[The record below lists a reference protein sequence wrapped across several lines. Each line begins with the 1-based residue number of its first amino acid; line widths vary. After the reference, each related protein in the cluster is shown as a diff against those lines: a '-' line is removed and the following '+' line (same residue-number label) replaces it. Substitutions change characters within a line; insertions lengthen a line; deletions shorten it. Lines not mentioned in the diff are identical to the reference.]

1 MRAPAEQRG
10 ARSSALNGRRSR
22 DGYGGLRRFRCG
34 RSAASPTRHPSVGV
48 GFTQAQS
55 EEVLAAANR
64 RSASA
69 QTELAVNT
77 ERRVRA
83 LRANGNVSQQAFDE
97 AHLQYRV
104 SRAQLEVAQAS
115 LGRAQAA
122 VEAMEVALSEAEI
135 RAPFG
140 GIIQARHVD
149 EGSQIGPGSP
159 ALSLVET
166 SKREAHIGI
175 PESAV
180 TSLTVGDAHTINWQN
195 VSASAQLR
203 SLLPE
208 VNPNTRTV
216 TAVFTVADQRIPL
229 GAVVELSLRQRVP
242 GNGFWVPIEALTAM
256 DRGLWGVFIIDA
268 ENVVQQRLVEI
279 VHNEGDRA
287 FVRGLLSTNDRVVAT
302 GTQRIVAGQRVIP
315 IAAQMNISAREPFL
329 YQPRVSALLVLFI
342 VVLGGAAFAGLP
354 RQEDPKMAERY
365 GMVVTFLPGATAQRM
380 ETLISEPIEQ
390 PYEKFQ
396 TSRS

>member
-1 MRAPAEQRG
+1 MRSFFFIASAFTRPPLWAGVLLLIATPLSFAELTVSYVTVTPQAEFSTNRVYAGTSRAARRAELGFKRG
-10 ARSSALNGRRSR
+10 GEVATVMVDLGDSVAAGQLLAQLDTRALAS
-22 DGYGGLRRFRCG
+22 DLRR
-34 RSAASPTRHPSVGV
+34 
-48 GFTQAQS
+48 AQS

-69 QTELAVNT
+69 QTELAANT

-83 LRANGNVSQQAFDE
+83 LRANGNVSRQAFAE

-140 GIIQARHVD
+140 GVIQARHVD

-180 TSLTVGDAHTINWQN
+180 TSLTVGDAYTINWQN

-242 GNGFWVPIEALTAM
+242 GNGFWVPIDALTAM

-268 ENVVQQRLVEI
+268 ENIVQQRLVEI

-287 FVRGLLSTNDRVVAT
+287 FVRGLLSTSDRVVAT

-315 IAAQMNISAREPFL
+315 IAAQMTISAR
-329 YQPRVSALLVLFI
+329 
-342 VVLGGAAFAGLP
+342 
-354 RQEDPKMAERY
+354 
-365 GMVVTFLPGATAQRM
+365 
-380 ETLISEPIEQ
+380 
-390 PYEKFQ
+390 
-396 TSRS
+396 

>member
-1 MRAPAEQRG
+1 MRSFFFIA
-10 ARSSALNGRRSR
+10 SALIRPPLWAGMLLLIATPLSFAELTVSYVTVTPQAEFSTNRVYAGTSRAARRAELGFKR
-22 DGYGGLRRFRCG
+22 GGEVATVMVDLGDSVAAGQLLAQLDTRALASDLRR
-34 RSAASPTRHPSVGV
+34 
-48 GFTQAQS
+48 AQS

-69 QTELAVNT
+69 QTELAANT

-140 GIIQARHVD
+140 GVIQARHVD

-180 TSLTVGDAHTINWQN
+180 TSLTVGDAYTINWQN

-268 ENVVQQRLVEI
+268 ENIVQQRLVEI

-315 IAAQMNISAREPFL
+315 IAAQMTISAR
-329 YQPRVSALLVLFI
+329 
-342 VVLGGAAFAGLP
+342 
-354 RQEDPKMAERY
+354 
-365 GMVVTFLPGATAQRM
+365 
-380 ETLISEPIEQ
+380 
-390 PYEKFQ
+390 
-396 TSRS
+396 

>member
-1 MRAPAEQRG
+1 MRSFFFIA
-10 ARSSALNGRRSR
+10 SALIRPPLWAGMFLFIATPLSFAELTVSYVTVTPQAEFSTNRVYAGTSRAARRAELGFKR
-22 DGYGGLRRFRCG
+22 GGEVATVMVDLGDSVAAGQLLAQLDTRALASDLRR
-34 RSAASPTRHPSVGV
+34 
-48 GFTQAQS
+48 AQS

-69 QTELAVNT
+69 QTELAANT

-97 AHLQYRV
+97 AHLQYRA

-140 GIIQARHVD
+140 GVIQARHVD
-149 EGSQIGPGSP
+149 EGSQIGPGAP

-166 SKREAHIGI
+166 SRREAHIGI

-180 TSLTVGDAHTINWQN
+180 TSLTVGDAYTIIWQN

-242 GNGFWVPIEALTAM
+242 GNGFWVPIDALTVM
-256 DRGLWGVFIIDA
+256 GRGLWGVFIIDA
-268 ENVVQQRLVEI
+268 ENIVQQRLVEI

-287 FVRGLLSTNDRVVAT
+287 FVRGLLSTSDRVVAT

-315 IAAQMNISAREPFL
+315 IAAQMTISAR
-329 YQPRVSALLVLFI
+329 
-342 VVLGGAAFAGLP
+342 
-354 RQEDPKMAERY
+354 
-365 GMVVTFLPGATAQRM
+365 
-380 ETLISEPIEQ
+380 
-390 PYEKFQ
+390 
-396 TSRS
+396 

>member
-1 MRAPAEQRG
+1 MRSFFFIA
-10 ARSSALNGRRSR
+10 SALIRPPVWAGMLLLIATPLSFAELTVSYVTVTPQAEFATNRVYAGTSRAARRAELGFKR
-22 DGYGGLRRFRCG
+22 GGEVATVMVDLGDSVAAGQLLAQLDTRALASDLRR
-34 RSAASPTRHPSVGV
+34 
-48 GFTQAQS
+48 AQS

-69 QTELAVNT
+69 QTELAANT

-97 AHLQYRV
+97 AHLQYRA

-140 GIIQARHVD
+140 GVIQARHVD

-180 TSLTVGDAHTINWQN
+180 TSLTVGDAYTIIWQN
-195 VSASAQLR
+195 VSASAQLQ

-242 GNGFWVPIEALTAM
+242 GNGFWVPIDALTAM

-268 ENVVQQRLVEI
+268 ENIVQQRLVEI

-287 FVRGLLSTNDRVVAT
+287 FVRGLLSTSDRVVAT

-315 IAAQMNISAREPFL
+315 IAAQMTISAR
-329 YQPRVSALLVLFI
+329 
-342 VVLGGAAFAGLP
+342 
-354 RQEDPKMAERY
+354 
-365 GMVVTFLPGATAQRM
+365 
-380 ETLISEPIEQ
+380 
-390 PYEKFQ
+390 
-396 TSRS
+396 

>member
-1 MRAPAEQRG
+1 MRSFFVIA
-10 ARSSALNGRRSR
+10 SALIRPPLWASMLLLIATPQSFAELTVSYLTVTPQAEFSTNRVYAGTSRAARRAELGFKR
-22 DGYGGLRRFRCG
+22 GGEVATVMVDLGDSVAAGQLLAQLDTRALASDLRR
-34 RSAASPTRHPSVGV
+34 
-48 GFTQAQS
+48 AQS

-69 QTELAVNT
+69 QTELAANT

-166 SKREAHIGI
+166 SKREAHVGI

-180 TSLTVGDAHTINWQN
+180 TSLTVGDAYTINWQN

-268 ENVVQQRLVEI
+268 GNIVQQRLVEI

-315 IAAQMNISAREPFL
+315 IAARMNISAR
-329 YQPRVSALLVLFI
+329 
-342 VVLGGAAFAGLP
+342 
-354 RQEDPKMAERY
+354 
-365 GMVVTFLPGATAQRM
+365 
-380 ETLISEPIEQ
+380 
-390 PYEKFQ
+390 
-396 TSRS
+396 

>member
-1 MRAPAEQRG
+1 MRSFFFIA
-10 ARSSALNGRRSR
+10 SALIRPPLWAGMLLLIATPLSFAELTVSYVTVTPQAEFSTNRVYAGTSRAARRAELGFKR
-22 DGYGGLRRFRCG
+22 GGEVATVMVDLGDSVAAGQLLAQLDTRALASDLRR
-34 RSAASPTRHPSVGV
+34 AE
-48 GFTQAQS
+48 S

-69 QTELAVNT
+69 QTELAANT

-140 GIIQARHVD
+140 GVIQARHVD

-180 TSLTVGDAHTINWQN
+180 TSLTVGDAYTINWQN

-242 GNGFWVPIEALTAM
+242 GNGFWVPIDALTAM

-268 ENVVQQRLVEI
+268 ENIVQQRLVEI

-287 FVRGLLSTNDRVVAT
+287 FVRGLLSTSDRVVAT

-315 IAAQMNISAREPFL
+315 IAAQMTISAR
-329 YQPRVSALLVLFI
+329 
-342 VVLGGAAFAGLP
+342 
-354 RQEDPKMAERY
+354 
-365 GMVVTFLPGATAQRM
+365 
-380 ETLISEPIEQ
+380 
-390 PYEKFQ
+390 
-396 TSRS
+396 

>member
-1 MRAPAEQRG
+1 MRSFFFIA
-10 ARSSALNGRRSR
+10 SALIRPPLWAGMFLFIATPLSFAELTVSYVTVTPQAEFSTNRVYAGTSRAARRAELGFKR
-22 DGYGGLRRFRCG
+22 GGEVATVMVDLGDSVAAGQLLAQLDTRALASDLRR
-34 RSAASPTRHPSVGV
+34 
-48 GFTQAQS
+48 AQS

-69 QTELAVNT
+69 QTELAANT

-140 GIIQARHVD
+140 GGIQARHVD

-180 TSLTVGDAHTINWQN
+180 TSLTVGDAYTINWQN

-242 GNGFWVPIEALTAM
+242 GNGFWVPIDALTAM

-268 ENVVQQRLVEI
+268 ENIVQQRLVEI

-287 FVRGLLSTNDRVVAT
+287 FVRGLLSTSDRVVAT

-315 IAAQMNISAREPFL
+315 IAAQMTISAR
-329 YQPRVSALLVLFI
+329 
-342 VVLGGAAFAGLP
+342 
-354 RQEDPKMAERY
+354 
-365 GMVVTFLPGATAQRM
+365 
-380 ETLISEPIEQ
+380 
-390 PYEKFQ
+390 
-396 TSRS
+396 

>member
-1 MRAPAEQRG
+1 MRSFFFIA
-10 ARSSALNGRRSR
+10 SALIRPPLWAGMLLLIATPLSFAELTVSYVTVTPQAEFSTNRVYAGTSRAARRAELGFKR
-22 DGYGGLRRFRCG
+22 GGEVATVMVDLGDSVAAGQLLAQLDTRALASDLRR
-34 RSAASPTRHPSVGV
+34 
-48 GFTQAQS
+48 AQS

-69 QTELAVNT
+69 QTELAANT

-140 GIIQARHVD
+140 GVIQARHVD

-180 TSLTVGDAHTINWQN
+180 TSLTVGDAYTINWQN

-242 GNGFWVPIEALTAM
+242 GNGFWVPIDALTAM

-268 ENVVQQRLVEI
+268 ENIVQQRLVEI

-287 FVRGLLSTNDRVVAT
+287 FVRGLLSTSDRVVAT

-315 IAAQMNISAREPFL
+315 IAAQMTISAR
-329 YQPRVSALLVLFI
+329 
-342 VVLGGAAFAGLP
+342 
-354 RQEDPKMAERY
+354 
-365 GMVVTFLPGATAQRM
+365 
-380 ETLISEPIEQ
+380 
-390 PYEKFQ
+390 
-396 TSRS
+396 

>member
-1 MRAPAEQRG
+1 MRSFFFIA
-10 ARSSALNGRRSR
+10 SALIRPPLWAGMFLFIATPLSFAELTVSYVTVTPQAEFSTNRVYAGTSRAARRAELGFKR
-22 DGYGGLRRFRCG
+22 GGEVATVMVDLGDSVAAGQLLAQLDTRALASDLRR
-34 RSAASPTRHPSVGV
+34 
-48 GFTQAQS
+48 AQS
-55 EEVLAAANR
+55 EEILAAANR

-69 QTELAVNT
+69 QTELAANT

-140 GIIQARHVD
+140 GVIQARHVD

-180 TSLTVGDAHTINWQN
+180 TSLTVGDAYTINWQN

-208 VNPNTRTV
+208 VDPNTRTV

-229 GAVVELSLRQRVP
+229 GAVGELSLRQRVP
-242 GNGFWVPIEALTAM
+242 GNGFWVPIDALTAM

-268 ENVVQQRLVEI
+268 ENIVQQRLVEI

-287 FVRGLLSTNDRVVAT
+287 FVRGLLSTSDRVVAT

-315 IAAQMNISAREPFL
+315 IAAQMTISAR
-329 YQPRVSALLVLFI
+329 
-342 VVLGGAAFAGLP
+342 
-354 RQEDPKMAERY
+354 
-365 GMVVTFLPGATAQRM
+365 
-380 ETLISEPIEQ
+380 
-390 PYEKFQ
+390 
-396 TSRS
+396 

>member
-1 MRAPAEQRG
+1 MRSFFVIA
-10 ARSSALNGRRSR
+10 SALIRPPLWASMLLLIATPQSFAELTVSYLTVTPQAEFSTNRVYAGTSRAARRAELGFKR
-22 DGYGGLRRFRCG
+22 GGEVATVMVDLGDSVAAGQLLAQLDTRALASDLRR
-34 RSAASPTRHPSVGV
+34 
-48 GFTQAQS
+48 AQS

-69 QTELAVNT
+69 QTELAANT

-166 SKREAHIGI
+166 SKREAHVGI

-180 TSLTVGDAHTINWQN
+180 TSLTVGDAYTINWQN

-216 TAVFTVADQRIPL
+216 TAVFTVADERIPL

-268 ENVVQQRLVEI
+268 ENIVQSRLVEI

-302 GTQRIVAGQRVIP
+302 GTQRIVPGQRVIP
-315 IAAQMNISAREPFL
+315 IAAQMTISAR
-329 YQPRVSALLVLFI
+329 
-342 VVLGGAAFAGLP
+342 
-354 RQEDPKMAERY
+354 
-365 GMVVTFLPGATAQRM
+365 
-380 ETLISEPIEQ
+380 
-390 PYEKFQ
+390 
-396 TSRS
+396 

>member
-1 MRAPAEQRG
+1 MRSFFFIASAFIRPPLWAGMLLLIATPLSFAELTVSYVTVTPQAEFSTNRVYAGTSRAARRAELGFKRG
-10 ARSSALNGRRSR
+10 GEVATVMVDLGDSVAAGQLLAQLDTRALAS
-22 DGYGGLRRFRCG
+22 DLRR
-34 RSAASPTRHPSVGV
+34 
-48 GFTQAQS
+48 AQS

-69 QTELAVNT
+69 QTELAANT

-140 GIIQARHVD
+140 GVIQARHVD

-180 TSLTVGDAHTINWQN
+180 TSLTVGHAYTINWQN

-242 GNGFWVPIEALTAM
+242 GDGFWVPIDALTAM

-268 ENVVQQRLVEI
+268 ENIVQQRLVEI

-287 FVRGLLSTNDRVVAT
+287 FVRGLLSTSDRVVAT

-315 IAAQMNISAREPFL
+315 IAAQMTISAR
-329 YQPRVSALLVLFI
+329 
-342 VVLGGAAFAGLP
+342 
-354 RQEDPKMAERY
+354 
-365 GMVVTFLPGATAQRM
+365 
-380 ETLISEPIEQ
+380 
-390 PYEKFQ
+390 
-396 TSRS
+396 

>member
-1 MRAPAEQRG
+1 MRSFFSPTSTFAQTQLWAGILLLMATPLSFAELTVSYVTVTPQAAFSTNRVYAG
-10 ARSSALNGRRSR
+10 TSKAARRSELGFKR
-22 DGYGGLRRFRCG
+22 GGEVAAVTVDLGDTIAAGQLLAKLDTRAMTSDLRR
-34 RSAASPTRHPSVGV
+34 AK
-48 GFTQAQS
+48 S

-69 QTELAVNT
+69 QTELAANT

-97 AHLQYRV
+97 AYLQYQV
-104 SRAQLEVAQAS
+104 SRAQLAVAEAS

-140 GIIQARHVD
+140 GVIQARHVD
-149 EGSQIGPGSP
+149 EGSQIGPGAP

-180 TSLTVGDAHTINWQN
+180 TSLNIGDTYIISWQN
-195 VSASAQLR
+195 ITANAQLR

-216 TAVFTVADQRIPL
+216 TAVFTFTGQNIPL
-229 GAVVELSLRQRVP
+229 GAVVELSLRQRVSSD
-242 GNGFWVPIEALTAM
+242 GFWVPIEALTAM
-256 DRGLWGVFIIDA
+256 NRGLWGLFIIDA
-268 ENVVQQRLVEI
+268 ENTVQRRLVEI

-287 FVRGLLSTNDRVVAT
+287 FVRGLLSTSDRVVAT

-315 IAAQMNISAREPFL
+315 VAAELAISAR
-329 YQPRVSALLVLFI
+329 
-342 VVLGGAAFAGLP
+342 
-354 RQEDPKMAERY
+354 
-365 GMVVTFLPGATAQRM
+365 
-380 ETLISEPIEQ
+380 
-390 PYEKFQ
+390 
-396 TSRS
+396 

>member
-1 MRAPAEQRG
+1 MRSFFFIA
-10 ARSSALNGRRSR
+10 SALIRPPLWAGMLLLIATPLSFAELTVSYVTVTPQAEFATNRVYAGTSRAARRAELGFKR
-22 DGYGGLRRFRCG
+22 GGEVATVMVDLGDSVAAGQLLAQLDTRALASDLRR
-34 RSAASPTRHPSVGV
+34 
-48 GFTQAQS
+48 AQS

-69 QTELAVNT
+69 QTELAANT

-97 AHLQYRV
+97 AHLQYRA

-140 GIIQARHVD
+140 GVIQARHVD
-149 EGSQIGPGSP
+149 EGSQIGPGAP

-166 SKREAHIGI
+166 SRREAHIGI

-180 TSLTVGDAHTINWQN
+180 TSLTVGDAYTINWQN

-216 TAVFTVADQRIPL
+216 TAIFTVTDERIPL

-242 GNGFWVPIEALTAM
+242 GNGFWVPLEALAAM

-268 ENVVQQRLVEI
+268 ENIVQQRLVEI

-287 FVRGLLSTNDRVVAT
+287 FVRGLLSTSDRVVAT

-315 IAAQMNISAREPFL
+315 IAAQMTISAR
-329 YQPRVSALLVLFI
+329 
-342 VVLGGAAFAGLP
+342 
-354 RQEDPKMAERY
+354 
-365 GMVVTFLPGATAQRM
+365 
-380 ETLISEPIEQ
+380 
-390 PYEKFQ
+390 
-396 TSRS
+396 

>member
-1 MRAPAEQRG
+1 MRSFFFIASAFIRPPLWAGMLLLIATPLSFAELTVSYVTVTPQAEFSTNRVYAGTSRAARRAELGFKRG
-10 ARSSALNGRRSR
+10 GEVATVMVDLGDSVAAGQLLAQLDTRALAS
-22 DGYGGLRRFRCG
+22 DLRR
-34 RSAASPTRHPSVGV
+34 AE
-48 GFTQAQS
+48 S

-69 QTELAVNT
+69 QTELAANT
-77 ERRVRA
+77 ERRVRE

-140 GIIQARHVD
+140 GVIQARHVD

-180 TSLTVGDAHTINWQN
+180 TSLTVGDAYTINWQN

-242 GNGFWVPIEALTAM
+242 GNGFWVPIDALTAM

-268 ENVVQQRLVEI
+268 ENIVQQRLVEI

-287 FVRGLLSTNDRVVAT
+287 FVRGLLSTSDRVVAT

-315 IAAQMNISAREPFL
+315 IAAQMTISAR
-329 YQPRVSALLVLFI
+329 
-342 VVLGGAAFAGLP
+342 
-354 RQEDPKMAERY
+354 
-365 GMVVTFLPGATAQRM
+365 
-380 ETLISEPIEQ
+380 
-390 PYEKFQ
+390 
-396 TSRS
+396 

>member
-1 MRAPAEQRG
+1 MRSFFFIA
-10 ARSSALNGRRSR
+10 SALIRPPLWAGMLLLIATPLSFAELTVSYVTVTPQAEFSTNRVYAGTSRAARRAELGFKR
-22 DGYGGLRRFRCG
+22 GGEVATVVVDLGDSVAAGQLLAQLDTRALASDLRR
-34 RSAASPTRHPSVGV
+34 AE
-48 GFTQAQS
+48 S

-69 QTELAVNT
+69 QTELAANT

-140 GIIQARHVD
+140 GVIQARHVD

-180 TSLTVGDAHTINWQN
+180 TSLTVGDAYTINWQN

-242 GNGFWVPIEALTAM
+242 GNGFWVPIDALTAM

-268 ENVVQQRLVEI
+268 ENIVQQRLVEI

-287 FVRGLLSTNDRVVAT
+287 FVRGLLSTSDRVVAT

-315 IAAQMNISAREPFL
+315 IAAQMTISAR
-329 YQPRVSALLVLFI
+329 
-342 VVLGGAAFAGLP
+342 
-354 RQEDPKMAERY
+354 
-365 GMVVTFLPGATAQRM
+365 
-380 ETLISEPIEQ
+380 
-390 PYEKFQ
+390 
-396 TSRS
+396 

>member
-1 MRAPAEQRG
+1 MRSFFFIA
-10 ARSSALNGRRSR
+10 SALIRPPLWAGMLLLIATPLSFAELTVSYVTVTPQAEFSTNRVYAGTSRAARRAELGFKR
-22 DGYGGLRRFRCG
+22 GGEVATVMVDLGDSVAAGQLLAQLDTRALASDLRR
-34 RSAASPTRHPSVGV
+34 
-48 GFTQAQS
+48 AQS

-69 QTELAVNT
+69 QTELAANT

-140 GIIQARHVD
+140 GVIQARHVD

-180 TSLTVGDAHTINWQN
+180 TSLTVGDAYTIIWQN

-242 GNGFWVPIEALTAM
+242 GNGFWVPIDALTAM

-268 ENVVQQRLVEI
+268 ENIVQQRLVEI

-287 FVRGLLSTNDRVVAT
+287 FVRGLLSTSDRVVAT

-315 IAAQMNISAREPFL
+315 IAAQMIISAR
-329 YQPRVSALLVLFI
+329 
-342 VVLGGAAFAGLP
+342 
-354 RQEDPKMAERY
+354 
-365 GMVVTFLPGATAQRM
+365 
-380 ETLISEPIEQ
+380 
-390 PYEKFQ
+390 
-396 TSRS
+396 

>member
-1 MRAPAEQRG
+1 MRSFFFIA
-10 ARSSALNGRRSR
+10 SALIRPPLWAGMLLLIATPLSFAELTVSYVTVTPQAEFATNRVYAGTSRAARRAELGFKR
-22 DGYGGLRRFRCG
+22 GGEVATVMVDLGDSVAAGQLLAQLDTRALASDLRR
-34 RSAASPTRHPSVGV
+34 
-48 GFTQAQS
+48 AQS

-69 QTELAVNT
+69 QTELAANT

-140 GIIQARHVD
+140 GVIQARHVD

-180 TSLTVGDAHTINWQN
+180 TSLTVGDAYTINWQN

-242 GNGFWVPIEALTAM
+242 GNGFWVPIDALTAM

-268 ENVVQQRLVEI
+268 ENIVQQRLVEI

-287 FVRGLLSTNDRVVAT
+287 FVRGLLSTSDRVVAT

-315 IAAQMNISAREPFL
+315 IAAQMTISAR
-329 YQPRVSALLVLFI
+329 
-342 VVLGGAAFAGLP
+342 
-354 RQEDPKMAERY
+354 
-365 GMVVTFLPGATAQRM
+365 
-380 ETLISEPIEQ
+380 
-390 PYEKFQ
+390 
-396 TSRS
+396 

>member
-1 MRAPAEQRG
+1 MRSFFFIASAFIRPPLWAGMLLLIATPLSFAELTVSYVTVTPQAEFSTNRVYAGTSRAARRAELGFKRG
-10 ARSSALNGRRSR
+10 GEVATVMVDLGDSVATGQLLAQLDTRALAS
-22 DGYGGLRRFRCG
+22 DLRR
-34 RSAASPTRHPSVGV
+34 
-48 GFTQAQS
+48 AQS
-55 EEVLAAANR
+55 EEILAAANR

-69 QTELAVNT
+69 QTELAANT

-140 GIIQARHVD
+140 GVIQARHVD

-180 TSLTVGDAHTINWQN
+180 TSLTVGDAYTIIWQN

-242 GNGFWVPIEALTAM
+242 GNGFWVPIDALTAM

-268 ENVVQQRLVEI
+268 ENIVQQRLVEI

-287 FVRGLLSTNDRVVAT
+287 FVRGLLSTSDRVVAT

-315 IAAQMNISAREPFL
+315 IAAQMTISAR
-329 YQPRVSALLVLFI
+329 
-342 VVLGGAAFAGLP
+342 
-354 RQEDPKMAERY
+354 
-365 GMVVTFLPGATAQRM
+365 
-380 ETLISEPIEQ
+380 
-390 PYEKFQ
+390 
-396 TSRS
+396 

>member
-1 MRAPAEQRG
+1 MRSFFFIA
-10 ARSSALNGRRSR
+10 SALIRPPLWAGMFLFIATPLSFAELTVSYVTVTPQAEFSTNRVYAGTSRAARRAELGFKR
-22 DGYGGLRRFRCG
+22 GGEVATVMVDLGDSVAAGQLLAQLDTRALASDLRR
-34 RSAASPTRHPSVGV
+34 
-48 GFTQAQS
+48 AQS

-69 QTELAVNT
+69 QTELAANT

-97 AHLQYRV
+97 AHLQYRA

-140 GIIQARHVD
+140 GVIQARHVD

-180 TSLTVGDAHTINWQN
+180 TSLTVGDAYTINWQN

-242 GNGFWVPIEALTAM
+242 GNGFWVPIDALTAM

-268 ENVVQQRLVEI
+268 ENIVQQRLVEI

-287 FVRGLLSTNDRVVAT
+287 FVRGLLSTSDRVVAT

-315 IAAQMNISAREPFL
+315 IAAQMTISAR
-329 YQPRVSALLVLFI
+329 
-342 VVLGGAAFAGLP
+342 
-354 RQEDPKMAERY
+354 
-365 GMVVTFLPGATAQRM
+365 
-380 ETLISEPIEQ
+380 
-390 PYEKFQ
+390 
-396 TSRS
+396 

>member
-1 MRAPAEQRG
+1 MRSFFFIA
-10 ARSSALNGRRSR
+10 SALIRPPLWAGMLLLIATPLSFAELTVSYVTVTPQAEFSTNRVYAGTSRAARRAELGFKR
-22 DGYGGLRRFRCG
+22 GGEVATVMVDLGDSVAAGQLLAQLDTRALASDLRR
-34 RSAASPTRHPSVGV
+34 
-48 GFTQAQS
+48 AQS

-69 QTELAVNT
+69 QTELAANT

-97 AHLQYRV
+97 AHLQYRA

-140 GIIQARHVD
+140 GVIQARHVD

-180 TSLTVGDAHTINWQN
+180 TSLTVGDAYTINWQN

-242 GNGFWVPIEALTAM
+242 GNGFWVPIDALTAM

-268 ENVVQQRLVEI
+268 ENIVQQRLVEI

-287 FVRGLLSTNDRVVAT
+287 FVRGLLSTSDRVVAT

-315 IAAQMNISAREPFL
+315 IAAQMTISAR
-329 YQPRVSALLVLFI
+329 
-342 VVLGGAAFAGLP
+342 
-354 RQEDPKMAERY
+354 
-365 GMVVTFLPGATAQRM
+365 
-380 ETLISEPIEQ
+380 
-390 PYEKFQ
+390 
-396 TSRS
+396 

>member
-1 MRAPAEQRG
+1 MRSFFVIA
-10 ARSSALNGRRSR
+10 SALIRPPLWASMLLLIATPQSFAELTVSYLTVTPQAEFSTNRVYAGTSRAARRAELGFKR
-22 DGYGGLRRFRCG
+22 GGEVATVMVDLGDSVAAGQLLAQLDTRALASDLRR
-34 RSAASPTRHPSVGV
+34 
-48 GFTQAQS
+48 AQS

-69 QTELAVNT
+69 QTELAANT

-115 LGRAQAA
+115 LGRAKAA

-166 SKREAHIGI
+166 SKREAHVGI

-180 TSLTVGDAHTINWQN
+180 TSLTVGDAYTINWQN

-268 ENVVQQRLVEI
+268 GNIVQQRLVEI

-315 IAAQMNISAREPFL
+315 IAAQMNISAR
-329 YQPRVSALLVLFI
+329 
-342 VVLGGAAFAGLP
+342 
-354 RQEDPKMAERY
+354 
-365 GMVVTFLPGATAQRM
+365 
-380 ETLISEPIEQ
+380 
-390 PYEKFQ
+390 
-396 TSRS
+396 

>member
-1 MRAPAEQRG
+1 MRSFFSPTTTFAQTHLWPGILLLMAAPLSFAELTVSYVTVTPQAAFSTNRVYAG
-10 ARSSALNGRRSR
+10 TSKAARRSELGFKR
-22 DGYGGLRRFRCG
+22 GGEVSAVTVDLGDTIAAGQLLAKLDTRAMTSDLRR
-34 RSAASPTRHPSVGV
+34 AK
-48 GFTQAQS
+48 S

-69 QTELAVNT
+69 QTELAANT

-97 AHLQYRV
+97 AYLQYQA
-104 SRAQLEVAQAS
+104 SRAQLAVAEAS
-115 LGRAQAA
+115 LGRAQAT

-140 GIIQARHVD
+140 GVIQARHVD
-149 EGSQIGPGSP
+149 EGSQIGPGAP

-180 TSLTVGDAHTINWQN
+180 TSLNIGDTYIISWQN
-195 VSASAQLR
+195 ITANAQLR

-216 TAVFTVADQRIPL
+216 TAVFTVTEQNIPL
-229 GAVVELSLRQRVP
+229 GAVVELSLRQRVSSD
-242 GNGFWVPIEALTAM
+242 GFWVPIEALTAM
-256 DRGLWGVFIIDA
+256 NRGLWGLFIIDA
-268 ENVVQQRLVEI
+268 ENTVQRRLVEI

-287 FVRGLLSTNDRVVAT
+287 FVRGLLSISDRVVAT

-315 IAAQMNISAREPFL
+315 VAADLAISAR
-329 YQPRVSALLVLFI
+329 
-342 VVLGGAAFAGLP
+342 
-354 RQEDPKMAERY
+354 
-365 GMVVTFLPGATAQRM
+365 
-380 ETLISEPIEQ
+380 
-390 PYEKFQ
+390 
-396 TSRS
+396 

>member
-1 MRAPAEQRG
+1 MRSFFFIASAFIRPPLWAGMLLLIATPLSFAELTVSYVTVTPQAEFSTNRVYAGTSRAARRAELGFKRG
-10 ARSSALNGRRSR
+10 GEVATVMVDLGDSVAAGQLLAQLDTRALAS
-22 DGYGGLRRFRCG
+22 DLRR
-34 RSAASPTRHPSVGV
+34 
-48 GFTQAQS
+48 AQS

-69 QTELAVNT
+69 QTELAANT

-140 GIIQARHVD
+140 GVIQARHVD

-180 TSLTVGDAHTINWQN
+180 TSLTVGDAYTIIWQN

-242 GNGFWVPIEALTAM
+242 GNGFWVPIDALTAM

-268 ENVVQQRLVEI
+268 ENIVQQRLVEI

-287 FVRGLLSTNDRVVAT
+287 FVRGLLSTSDRVVAT

-315 IAAQMNISAREPFL
+315 IAAQMTISAR
-329 YQPRVSALLVLFI
+329 
-342 VVLGGAAFAGLP
+342 
-354 RQEDPKMAERY
+354 
-365 GMVVTFLPGATAQRM
+365 
-380 ETLISEPIEQ
+380 
-390 PYEKFQ
+390 
-396 TSRS
+396 

>member
-1 MRAPAEQRG
+1 MRSFFFIA
-10 ARSSALNGRRSR
+10 SALIRPTLWAGMFLLIATPLSFAELTVSYVTVTPQAEFSTNRVYAGTSLAARRAELGFKR
-22 DGYGGLRRFRCG
+22 GGEVATVMVDLGDSVAAGQLLAQLDTRALASDLRR
-34 RSAASPTRHPSVGV
+34 
-48 GFTQAQS
+48 AQS

-69 QTELAVNT
+69 QTELAANT

-166 SKREAHIGI
+166 SKREAHVGI

-180 TSLTVGDAHTINWQN
+180 TSLSVGDAYTITWQN

-268 ENVVQQRLVEI
+268 ENIVQQRLVEI

-287 FVRGLLSTNDRVVAT
+287 FVRGLLSTSDRVVAT

-315 IAAQMNISAREPFL
+315 IAAQMTISAR
-329 YQPRVSALLVLFI
+329 
-342 VVLGGAAFAGLP
+342 
-354 RQEDPKMAERY
+354 
-365 GMVVTFLPGATAQRM
+365 
-380 ETLISEPIEQ
+380 
-390 PYEKFQ
+390 
-396 TSRS
+396 

>member
-1 MRAPAEQRG
+1 MRSFFFIA
-10 ARSSALNGRRSR
+10 SALIRPPLWAGMLLLIATPLSFAELTVSYVTVTPQAEFSTNRVYAGTSRAARRAELGFKR
-22 DGYGGLRRFRCG
+22 GGEVATVMVDLGDSVAAGQLLAQLDTRALASDLRR
-34 RSAASPTRHPSVGV
+34 
-48 GFTQAQS
+48 AQS
-55 EEVLAAANR
+55 EEILAAANR

-69 QTELAVNT
+69 QTELAANT

-140 GIIQARHVD
+140 GVIQARHVD

-180 TSLTVGDAHTINWQN
+180 TSLTVGDAYTINWQN

-242 GNGFWVPIEALTAM
+242 GNGFWVPIDALTAM

-268 ENVVQQRLVEI
+268 ENIVQQRLVEI

-287 FVRGLLSTNDRVVAT
+287 FVRGLLSTSDRVVAT

-315 IAAQMNISAREPFL
+315 IAAQMTISAR
-329 YQPRVSALLVLFI
+329 
-342 VVLGGAAFAGLP
+342 
-354 RQEDPKMAERY
+354 
-365 GMVVTFLPGATAQRM
+365 
-380 ETLISEPIEQ
+380 
-390 PYEKFQ
+390 
-396 TSRS
+396 

>member
-1 MRAPAEQRG
+1 MRSFFFIA
-10 ARSSALNGRRSR
+10 SALIRPPLWAGMFLFIATPLSFAELTVSYVTVTPQAEFSTNRVYAGTSRAARRAELGFKR
-22 DGYGGLRRFRCG
+22 GGEVATVMVDLGDSVAAGQLLAQLDTRALASDLRR
-34 RSAASPTRHPSVGV
+34 AE
-48 GFTQAQS
+48 S

-69 QTELAVNT
+69 QTELAANT

-140 GIIQARHVD
+140 GVIQARHVD

-180 TSLTVGDAHTINWQN
+180 TSLTVGDAYTINWQN

-242 GNGFWVPIEALTAM
+242 GNGFWVPIDALTAM

-268 ENVVQQRLVEI
+268 ENIVQQRLVEI

-287 FVRGLLSTNDRVVAT
+287 FVRGLLSTSDRVVAT

-315 IAAQMNISAREPFL
+315 IAAQMTISAR
-329 YQPRVSALLVLFI
+329 
-342 VVLGGAAFAGLP
+342 
-354 RQEDPKMAERY
+354 
-365 GMVVTFLPGATAQRM
+365 
-380 ETLISEPIEQ
+380 
-390 PYEKFQ
+390 
-396 TSRS
+396 

>member
-1 MRAPAEQRG
+1 MRSFFFIA
-10 ARSSALNGRRSR
+10 SALIRPPLWAGMLLLIATPLSFAELTVSYVTVTPQAEFSTNRVYAGTSRAARRAELGFKR
-22 DGYGGLRRFRCG
+22 GGEVATVMVDLGDSVAAGQLLAQLDTRALASDLRR
-34 RSAASPTRHPSVGV
+34 
-48 GFTQAQS
+48 AQS
-55 EEVLAAANR
+55 EEILAAANR

-69 QTELAVNT
+69 QKELAANT

-140 GIIQARHVD
+140 GVIQARHVD

-180 TSLTVGDAHTINWQN
+180 TSLTVGDAYTINWQN

-242 GNGFWVPIEALTAM
+242 GNGFWVPIDALTAM

-268 ENVVQQRLVEI
+268 ENIVQQRLVEI

-287 FVRGLLSTNDRVVAT
+287 FVRGLLSTSDRVVAT

-315 IAAQMNISAREPFL
+315 IAAQMTISAR
-329 YQPRVSALLVLFI
+329 
-342 VVLGGAAFAGLP
+342 
-354 RQEDPKMAERY
+354 
-365 GMVVTFLPGATAQRM
+365 
-380 ETLISEPIEQ
+380 
-390 PYEKFQ
+390 
-396 TSRS
+396 

>member
-1 MRAPAEQRG
+1 MRSFFFIA
-10 ARSSALNGRRSR
+10 SALIRPPLWAGMFLFIATPLSFAELTVSYVTVTPQAEFSTNRVYAGTSRAARRAELGFKR
-22 DGYGGLRRFRCG
+22 GGEVATVMVDLGDSVAAGQLLAQLDTRALASDLRR
-34 RSAASPTRHPSVGV
+34 
-48 GFTQAQS
+48 AQS
-55 EEVLAAANR
+55 EEILAAANR

-69 QTELAVNT
+69 QTELAANT

-140 GIIQARHVD
+140 GVIQARHVD

-180 TSLTVGDAHTINWQN
+180 TSLTVGDAYTIIWQN

-242 GNGFWVPIEALTAM
+242 GNGFWVPIDALTAM

-268 ENVVQQRLVEI
+268 ENIVQQRLVEI

-287 FVRGLLSTNDRVVAT
+287 FVRGLLSTSDRVVAT

-315 IAAQMNISAREPFL
+315 IAAQMTISAR
-329 YQPRVSALLVLFI
+329 
-342 VVLGGAAFAGLP
+342 
-354 RQEDPKMAERY
+354 
-365 GMVVTFLPGATAQRM
+365 
-380 ETLISEPIEQ
+380 
-390 PYEKFQ
+390 
-396 TSRS
+396 

>member
-1 MRAPAEQRG
+1 MRSFFFIA
-10 ARSSALNGRRSR
+10 SALIRPPLWAGMFLFIATPLSFAELTVSYVTVTPQAEFSTNRVYAGTSRAARRAELGFKR
-22 DGYGGLRRFRCG
+22 GGEVATVMVDLGDSVAAGQLLAQLDTRALASDLRR
-34 RSAASPTRHPSVGV
+34 T
-48 GFTQAQS
+48 QS

-69 QTELAVNT
+69 QTELAANT

-140 GIIQARHVD
+140 GVIQARHVD

-180 TSLTVGDAHTINWQN
+180 TSLTVGDAYTINWQN

-242 GNGFWVPIEALTAM
+242 GNGFWVPIDALTAM

-268 ENVVQQRLVEI
+268 ENIVQQRLVEI

-287 FVRGLLSTNDRVVAT
+287 FVRGLLSTSDRVVAT

-315 IAAQMNISAREPFL
+315 IAAQMTISAR
-329 YQPRVSALLVLFI
+329 
-342 VVLGGAAFAGLP
+342 
-354 RQEDPKMAERY
+354 
-365 GMVVTFLPGATAQRM
+365 
-380 ETLISEPIEQ
+380 
-390 PYEKFQ
+390 
-396 TSRS
+396 

>member
-1 MRAPAEQRG
+1 MRSFFSPASTF
-10 ARSSALNGRRSR
+10 ARTQLWAGILLLIATPQSVAELTVSYVTVTPQTAFSTNRVYAGTSKAARRSELGFKR
-22 DGYGGLRRFRCG
+22 GGEVAAVNVDLGDAIAAGQLLARLDTRAMTSDWRR
-34 RSAASPTRHPSVGV
+34 AK
-48 GFTQAQS
+48 S

-69 QTELAVNT
+69 QAELAANT

-115 LGRAQAA
+115 LGRARAA

-140 GIIQARHVD
+140 GVIQARHVD

-159 ALSLVET
+159 ALSLEKRG
-166 SKREAHIGI
+166 KREAHIGI

-180 TSLTVGDAHTINWQN
+180 ASLTVGDAYTINWQN

-216 TAVFTVADQRIPL
+216 TAVFAVADQRIPL
-229 GAVVELSLRQRVP
+229 GAVVELSLQQRVS

-287 FVRGLLSTNDRVVAT
+287 FVRGLLSNSDRVVAT

-315 IAAQMNISAREPFL
+315 VAAELAISAR
-329 YQPRVSALLVLFI
+329 
-342 VVLGGAAFAGLP
+342 
-354 RQEDPKMAERY
+354 
-365 GMVVTFLPGATAQRM
+365 
-380 ETLISEPIEQ
+380 
-390 PYEKFQ
+390 
-396 TSRS
+396 

>member
-1 MRAPAEQRG
+1 MRCFFFIA
-10 ARSSALNGRRSR
+10 SALIRPPLWAGMLLLIATPLSFAELTVSYVTVTPQAEFATNRVYAGTSRAARRAELGFKR
-22 DGYGGLRRFRCG
+22 GGEVAKVMVDLGDSVAAGQLLAQLDTRALASDLRR
-34 RSAASPTRHPSVGV
+34 
-48 GFTQAQS
+48 AQS

-69 QTELAVNT
+69 QTELAANT

-97 AHLQYRV
+97 AHLQYRA

-140 GIIQARHVD
+140 GVIQARHVD
-149 EGSQIGPGSP
+149 EGSQIGPGAP

-166 SKREAHIGI
+166 SRREAHIGI

-180 TSLTVGDAHTINWQN
+180 TSLTVGDAYTINWQN

-216 TAVFTVADQRIPL
+216 TAIFTVTDERIPL

-242 GNGFWVPIEALTAM
+242 GNGFWVPLEALAAM

-268 ENVVQQRLVEI
+268 ENIVQQRLVEI

-287 FVRGLLSTNDRVVAT
+287 FVRGLLSTSDRVVAT

-315 IAAQMNISAREPFL
+315 IAAQMTISAR
-329 YQPRVSALLVLFI
+329 
-342 VVLGGAAFAGLP
+342 
-354 RQEDPKMAERY
+354 
-365 GMVVTFLPGATAQRM
+365 
-380 ETLISEPIEQ
+380 
-390 PYEKFQ
+390 
-396 TSRS
+396 

>member
-1 MRAPAEQRG
+1 MRSFFFIA
-10 ARSSALNGRRSR
+10 SALIRPPLWAGMLLLIATPLSFAELTVSYVTVTPQAEFATNRVYAGTSRAARRAELGFKR
-22 DGYGGLRRFRCG
+22 GGEVATVMVDLGDSVAAGQLLAQLDTRALASDLRR
-34 RSAASPTRHPSVGV
+34 
-48 GFTQAQS
+48 AQS

-69 QTELAVNT
+69 QTELAANT

-97 AHLQYRV
+97 AHLQYRA

-140 GIIQARHVD
+140 GVIQARHVD
-149 EGSQIGPGSP
+149 EGSQIGPGAP

-166 SKREAHIGI
+166 SRREAHIGI

-180 TSLTVGDAHTINWQN
+180 TSLTVGDAYTINWQN

-216 TAVFTVADQRIPL
+216 TAIFTVTDKRIPL

-242 GNGFWVPIEALTAM
+242 GNGFWVPLEALAAM

-268 ENVVQQRLVEI
+268 ENTVQQRLVEI

-287 FVRGLLSTNDRVVAT
+287 FVRGLLSTSDRVVAT

-315 IAAQMNISAREPFL
+315 IAAQMTISAR
-329 YQPRVSALLVLFI
+329 
-342 VVLGGAAFAGLP
+342 
-354 RQEDPKMAERY
+354 
-365 GMVVTFLPGATAQRM
+365 
-380 ETLISEPIEQ
+380 
-390 PYEKFQ
+390 
-396 TSRS
+396 

>member
-1 MRAPAEQRG
+1 MRSFFYIA
-10 ARSSALNGRRSR
+10 SALIRPPLWASMLLLIATPQSFAELTVSYLTVTPQAEFSTNRVYAGTSRAARRAELGFKR
-22 DGYGGLRRFRCG
+22 GGEVATVMVDLGDSVAAGQLLAQLDTRALASDLRR
-34 RSAASPTRHPSVGV
+34 
-48 GFTQAQS
+48 AQS

-69 QTELAVNT
+69 QTELAANT
-77 ERRVRA
+77 ERRMRA

-166 SKREAHIGI
+166 SKREAHVGI

-180 TSLTVGDAHTINWQN
+180 TSLTVGDAYTINWQN

-268 ENVVQQRLVEI
+268 GNIVQQRLVEI

-315 IAAQMNISAREPFL
+315 IAAQMTISAR
-329 YQPRVSALLVLFI
+329 
-342 VVLGGAAFAGLP
+342 
-354 RQEDPKMAERY
+354 
-365 GMVVTFLPGATAQRM
+365 
-380 ETLISEPIEQ
+380 
-390 PYEKFQ
+390 
-396 TSRS
+396 